1 MKTVMAIVLLCCAVS
16 LAAAGVQI
24 GNDQITMAAPRWTAV
39 FSADDGSLL
48 RLTQTGKQ
56 DTLLRGGEQG
66 LWHARFLDN
75 TSVDAIA
82 FHAGAGDR
90 SFSAQRAA
98 GGQGLTLT
106 YQAPELSV
114 TVTVSAAAE
123 GLDFT
128 AKVTPKQ
135 KTLLDFA
142 LPGRLRFDP
151 AQVTRFIS
159 PLGSGTSVGIAC
171 NAKFFQEQPQDKP
184 NGWRPRMAGTQ
195 GYVALYGAPLDQR
208 ADQDAPVAL
217 TVTARGTEWLGQGL
231 AGRLKDAQ
239 AVVNRP
245 PTRAQ
250 ADLVLVD
257 SANGPYF
264 SASHLGGTGYLWRLG
279 GGVGDKDH
287 KNAVDMV
294 LAAVERLAASAPAGR
309 TKIGLLALTRGPEKG
324 GWSDVPVQEWSARF
338 RQLRAAGS
346 GKVQVVEIPSAAE
359 MLKAASSGEY
369 LTILNPYGEWAP
381 SPDPG
386 GMPVTA
392 DAVGKYVRAG
402 GNWFEVGGYPFFY
415 EMRPVRYLNMST
427 GYPPAFADFLH
438 LDSVAGAASV
448 YGIQPQTHAP
458 WAAAKDSSLI
468 FIPGR
473 LGFGGDE
480 KGGYCD
486 RAFSAYIPAGQ
497 TWQPP
502 LVRLA
507 VGNTGPQDLVA
518 YSAANAFTRRL
529 QDKMSPQVLDKFR
542 NAVMVF
548 YAGNAR
554 DKTDHLSLLP
564 MPTLIHFSDY
574 LKGGFDKQYPDH
586 LPPNANFG
594 TPAEMRQFF
603 DEAHKLGHMVMPYTN
618 PTWWCDHPKG
628 PTFEREGDAPLL
640 KNLDGKPN
648 YERYAA
654 NDGWTITFWHPAV
667 QAANRKTVQQ
677 FTNEYPVDVLFQ
689 DQCGARGWLYDT
701 NPASPTPYAYSEGL
715 ISQVDEDCRIKP
727 LSTEGG
733 WDRVVNY
740 ESQLCG
746 MTWSIVPTEGG
757 PTWTRAL
764 KYEYPAETWSVFP
777 VAEYIAHDKTMM
789 LHHDL
794 GQFVTNRETLAWTLG
809 LGFGLSYRTGAS
821 ELTRDNRR
829 QWLLWLDRLQ
839 KSVCAPYIGEP
850 VKGFDHDRGGTG
862 DEGVIRAGYG
872 PVNLTANLE
881 PKTVTENG
889 KTLAP
894 YGFYA
899 TAAGMVAANL
909 QRVGSTEFGDE
920 GVSFVTQ
927 GTAKQGDLWV
937 YAPAEQAVAVEAPSG
952 MKGAV
957 TVAVDGQAAV
967 KCAVTDGTL
976 SLRLPS
982 KSTTPRTAPPAE
994 LAGKAPKDWPGEKP
1008 AIGVLDFAGVTPNWT
1023 SIKPADWVDALSNS
1037 KPAKEQGVPVRRLT
1051 TVPELMAA
1059 LQAGP
1064 TKWLAILNPYGEQFP
1079 TTGPGKWRE
1088 SLDAIRSYVNHGGVW
1103 WEIAGYSFHQAI
1115 YPLAAG
1121 GWGSESV
1128 GPSGMGYLGL
1138 PVGGGEVDQTAEAL
1152 RVPAE
1157 GRAWLGEG
1165 LANNIEKAMSAVNR
1179 GAPRGMED
1187 PGHLTLVAGAE
1198 QDFIAG
1204 YRLEGWGWL
1213 WRGGG
1218 FDPNP
1223 QVIVPTVA
1231 ASLEHIY
1238 NNPAA
1243 PVVVGGVRYLWH
1255 AKLQAQ

>member
-1 MKTVMAIVLLCCAVS
+1 MKTGMTMLLLCCAAS
-16 LAAAGVQI
+16 FAAAAVQV
-24 GNDQITMAAPRWTAV
+24 GNEQITFTTARCTAIL
-39 FSADDGSLL
+39 SADNGSLL
-48 RLTQTGKQ
+48 KLTQTGKQ
-56 DTLLRGGEQG
+56 DSVLRGGEQG
-66 LWHARFLDN
+66 LWHVRFADNSALD
-75 TSVDAIA
+75 AAA
-82 FHAGAGDR
+82 FHKGAADR
-90 SFSAQRAA
+90 AFSAQPTAD
-98 GGQGLTLT
+98 GQSLTLA
-106 YQAPELSV
+106 Y
-114 TVTVSAAAE
+114 SAAELDVAVTISPASE

-128 AKVTPKQ
+128 ARVTPKQ

-151 AQVTRFIS
+151 AQLTRFIA

-171 NAKFFQEQPQDKP
+171 NARFFKEQPQDKP
-184 NGWRPRMAGTQ
+184 NGWRPQMVGTQ
-195 GYVALYGAPLDQR
+195 GYVKLYGAPLDQR

-217 TVTARGTEWLGQGL
+217 TVTAPGTQWLGQVL

-250 ADLVLVD
+250 ADLLLVD

-264 SASHLGGTGYLWRLG
+264 SASHLGGAGYLWRLG
-279 GGVGDKDH
+279 GGVGEKDH

-294 LAAVERLAASAPAGR
+294 LAAVERLAAEAPAGR
-309 TKIGLLALTRGPEKG
+309 TKIGLLALSRGPQQG
-324 GWSDVPVQEWSARF
+324 GWSDVTVPEWGARF
-338 RQLRAAGS
+338 RQSRAVAS
-346 GKVQVVEIPSAAE
+346 GKVQFVEIPSAKE
-359 MLKAASSGEY
+359 MLAAAASGEF

-386 GMPVTA
+386 GMPATV
-392 DAVGKYVRAG
+392 DAVGQYVRAG

-415 EMRPVRYLNMST
+415 EMRPVRYLNLSS
-427 GYPPAFADFLH
+427 GYPPAFADFMH
-438 LDSVAGAASV
+438 LDSAAGAASIYRV
-448 YGIQPQTHAP
+448 QPQKQAP
-458 WAAAKDSSLI
+458 WAAAKDHSLI

-480 KGGYCD
+480 QGGYCD
-486 RAFSAYIPAGQ
+486 RAFSAFIPAGQ

-502 LVRLA
+502 LLRIA
-507 VGNTGPQDLVA
+507 VGNPAPDDLVA
-518 YSAANAFTRRL
+518 YCAANAITRRL
-529 QDKMSPQVLDKFR
+529 QDKMSPQLLDKFR

-548 YAGNAR
+548 YAGSAR
-554 DKTDHLSLLP
+554 DKTEHLALLP

-574 LKGGFDKQYPDH
+574 LHGGFDKQYPDH
-586 LPPNANFG
+586 LPPNAGFG

-603 DEAHKLGHMVMPYTN
+603 DEAHRLGHMVMPYTN

-628 PTFEREGDAPLL
+628 PTFERDGDAPLL
-640 KNLDGKPN
+640 KILEGKPQ

-654 NDGWTITFWHPAV
+654 NDGWTITFWHPEV
-667 QAANRKTVQQ
+667 QAANRKTVRQ
-677 FTNEYPVDVLFQ
+677 FTDEYPVDVLFQ
-689 DQCGARGWLYDT
+689 DQCGARGWSYDT

-715 ISQVDEDCRIKP
+715 ISQVAEDCQIKP

-746 MTWSIVPTEGG
+746 MTFSIVPTEGG
-757 PTWTRAL
+757 PAWIRSL
-764 KYEYPAETWSVFP
+764 KYEFPAETWIVYP
-777 VAEYIAHDKTMM
+777 VAQYIAHDKTMM

-809 LGFGLSYRTGAS
+809 IGFGLSYRVGAS
-821 ELTRDNRR
+821 ELTRDTRR

-839 KSVCAPYIGEP
+839 KSVCARYIGEP
-850 VKGFDHDRGGTG
+850 VKGFDHDRGDTST
-862 DEGVIRAGYG
+862 EGVIRAQYG

-881 PKTVTENG
+881 PKARAEKG
-889 KTLAP
+889 QTLAP

-899 TAAGMVAANL
+899 TAPGMVAANV
-909 QRVGSTEFGDE
+909 QRVGGADFGEE
-920 GVSFVTQ
+920 GLSFVTE
-927 GTAKQGDLWV
+927 GNARQGDVWV
-937 YAPAEQAVAVEAPSG
+937 YAPAEQAVTVEAPTG
-952 MKGAV
+952 MKGSV
-957 TVAVDGQAAV
+957 NLTLDGQTPV
-967 KCAVTDGTL
+967 KCTVTNGTL

-982 KSTTPRTAPPAE
+982 KRVAPRTTPPAE
-994 LAGKAPKDWPGEKP
+994 LVGKAPKDWPGEKP
-1008 AIGVLDFAGVTPNWT
+1008 AVGVLDFSGVNPNWT
-1023 SIKPADWVDALSNS
+1023 SIKPSEWVDALSNS
-1037 KPAKEQGVPVRRLT
+1037 KLAKEQGVPVRRLT
-1051 TVPELMAA
+1051 TVAEVMAA

-1079 TTGPGKWRE
+1079 TTGPGKWKE
-1088 SLDAIRSYVNHGGVW
+1088 SLDAIRSYVNNGGAW

-1121 GWGSESV
+1121 GWGGESV

-1138 PVGGGEVDQTAEAL
+1138 PVGGGEVDQSAEAL
-1152 RVPAE
+1152 HVPAE
-1157 GRAWLGEG
+1157 GRAWLGEA
-1165 LANNIEKAMSAVNR
+1165 LASRVDQSVSTVNR
-1179 GAPRGMED
+1179 GAPRGTED
-1187 PGHLTLVAGAE
+1187 PGHLTLVAGEE

-1213 WRGGG
+1213 WRCGG

-1223 QVIVPTVA
+1223 QVLLPTVA
-1231 ASLEHIY
+1231 AALEHLY
-1238 NNPAA
+1238 TTPAA